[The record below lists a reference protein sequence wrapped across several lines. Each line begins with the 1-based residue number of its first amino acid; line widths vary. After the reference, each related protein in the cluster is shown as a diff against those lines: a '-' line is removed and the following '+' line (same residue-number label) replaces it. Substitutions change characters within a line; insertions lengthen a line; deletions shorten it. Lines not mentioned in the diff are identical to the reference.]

1 MLLLIAHNCFFNQSI
16 GVSVSRFRLFQSRNN
31 RLSYYFFG
39 HLRRLYPNALLNLD
53 LDKLQNSIQ
62 DFDDDNMNRRLN
74 YYIKVNDNFI
84 YESNIEK
91 LSEIRPIHGTYS
103 LDMLEY
109 TRFFPQEYKLAYE
122 FGDVTHVPD
131 IPSMVKSRPVA
142 DNDNSILMKLDKVR
156 HFYFANDVV
165 KFEDKDN
172 KIVWR
177 GAAHQTHRIKFLEK
191 FYSHSNLF
199 DVGSF
204 NKGNED
210 SQYAAS
216 FMTIDEQLKS
226 KFILSIEGNDVAT
239 NTKWIMS
246 SNSLCFMTKPKF
258 ETWFMEGELQPN
270 YHYVLVEDDYSDLE
284 EKVQHYIDNPA
295 EAKYII
301 SNANKYTEQFL
312 DKKSED
318 WLNLKVLERC
328 FKLSGQS

>member
-1 MLLLIAHNCFFNQSI
+1 M
-16 GVSVSRFRLFQSRNN
+16 SRLRLFQSRNN
-31 RLSYYFFG
+31 RLSYYLFG
-39 HLRRLYPNALLNLD
+39 HLRRLYPNVLLNLD
-53 LDKLQNSIQ
+53 LDRLKNSIQ

-74 YYIKVNDNFI
+74 YYIKINDNFI
-84 YESNIEK
+84 HESNIEK
-91 LSEIRPIHGTYS
+91 LNEIRPIHGTYS

-156 HFYFANDVV
+156 HFYFTNDIV

-177 GAAHQTHRIKFLEK
+177 GAAHQSHRIKFLEK
-191 FYSHSNLF
+191 FYGHSNLF

-216 FMTIDEQLKS
+216 FMTIDEQLES

-284 EKVQHYIDNPA
+284 EKVQHYIDNPT

-318 WLNLKVLERC
+318 WLNLKVLETYFR
-328 FKLSGQS
+328 LSGQIQ

>member
-1 MLLLIAHNCFFNQSI
+1 M
-16 GVSVSRFRLFQSRNN
+16 GVSVSHFRLFQSRNN
-31 RLSYYFFG
+31 RLSYYLFG

-131 IPSMVKSRPVA
+131 IPSMVKSRPVV

-156 HFYFANDVV
+156 HFYFTSDVI
-165 KFEDKDN
+165 KFEDKNN

-177 GAAHQTHRIKFLEK
+177 GAAHQPHRIKFLEK
-191 FYSHSNLF
+191 FYGQSNLF

-284 EKVQHYIDNPA
+284 EKIQHYIDNPA

-301 SNANKYTEQFL
+301 SNAKKYIEQFL